1 MGGRLRWA
9 TCPRSHSDELRTT
22 HSMTSIGLVKEGHVH
37 AALKRLYT
45 APGDVVEAHVD
56 GYLVDILRDGLI
68 IEIQT
73 SNFSSIH
80 RKMRDLVQRHK
91 VRLVHPVPAERWL
104 VKHPARGAVQRRRSP
119 KHGGF
124 EQVFEEL
131 VSFPELL
138 AHENFEVEVVAI
150 REEEVRRPG
159 SRRGRRS
166 RGWTTVER
174 RLLDVLD
181 RRVLRVPSDL
191 LDLLPPGLPD
201 PFQTTHLAAS
211 FGRPR
216 WLAQKAAYCLK
227 EAGVIVQVGKTGN
240 ARIYSRC

>member
-1 MGGRLRWA
+1 MK
-9 TCPRSHSDELRTT
+9 
-22 HSMTSIGLVKEGHVH
+22 SIGALKEGHLH
-37 AALKRLYT
+37 ASLKRLYA
-45 APGDVVEAHVD
+45 APGDIVEAPVD
-56 GYLVDILRDGLI
+56 GYLVDILRAGLI

-73 SNFSSIH
+73 SNFSSIA
-80 RKMRDLVQRHK
+80 RKMRDLVRRHR

-104 VKHPARGAVQRRRSP
+104 VKQAAGGGVERRRSP
-119 KHGGF
+119 KRGGF
-124 EQVFEEL
+124 EQIFEEL
-131 VSFPELL
+131 VSFPKLL
-138 AHENFEVEVVAI
+138 AHKNFELEVVVI
-150 REEEVRRPG
+150 REEEI
-159 SRRGRRS
+159 RRGDGRGGRRR

-181 RRVLRVPSDL
+181 RRILRAPSDL

-211 FGRPR
+211 LGRPR

-240 ARIYSRC
+240 ARVYSRR